1 MQFPFFS
8 SFAAIRLKCKA
19 DENRPLASS
28 RKIQKL
34 VRHTLREEYTD
45 TYPGVLNFPC
55 GCGLMSA
62 VLTSLLVM
70 LACVK
75 LWLHVL
81 FAHPNVHLHKIQL
94 LRLKLGF
101 MALKSRAKWAAP
113 QDKPK
118 NQMKVVLWLG
128 VHLHGNI

>member
-1 MQFPFFS
+1 MWVWFNVCRVDFS
-8 SFAAIRLKCKA
+8 VGYVSVCKIVVA
-19 DENRPLASS
+19 CSVYSS
-28 RKIQKL
+28 K
-34 VRHTLREEYTD
+34 H
-45 TYPGVLNFPC
+45 
-55 GCGLMSA
+55 
-62 VLTSLLVM
+62 
-70 LACVK
+70 
-75 LWLHVL
+75 
-81 FAHPNVHLHKIQL
+81 VHLHKIQL